1 MATELN
7 PFSCESASGKNKSHS
22 RLWGWLNICRDAF
35 YQFSIDL
42 GVFIIHTQNKPN
54 SYWKDISCLSIP
66 GRDDGRTRP
75 GFNIAQECK
84 TRLRGNSLT
93 MWADSTITHF
103 WEESLQKLNMKPQSH
118 MKENLAATIKC
129 FGYRVNDAFM
139 RCGAYQTQIIQRL
152 SPHALGRYLMWNSPF
167 HPTWKDYYYYYYW
180 CLFHNILS
188 FLLGK

>member
-1 MATELN
+1 MLFIN
-7 PFSCESASGKNKSHS
+7 S
-22 RLWGWLNICRDAF
+22 RLIWGCL
-35 YQFSIDL
+35 L
-42 GVFIIHTQNKPN
+42 FIPK
-54 SYWKDISCLSIP
+54 ISQTLIEKTSRVSP
-66 GRDDGRTRP
+66 SLAEMMAARP

-167 HPTWKDYYYYYYW
+167 HQTWKDYYYYYYW